1 MSVSLPWCVPVYGSV
16 VSKKGCDYMRSVRF
30 LALTISIYS
39 SVFVFFH
46 AHVNRALCTTC
57 SSSRLHASI
66 ALCPQSRRCG
76 AVRFRQ
82 RAAST
87 AWRGRCMALVLVE
100 WRWQVALL
108 RRPTTSW
115 ASWSSSGSGRRT
127 WRTRECTNQ
136 MHQMLEPIRSKPC
149 DDQSLERSRAG
160 NYMRSFIYF
169 EFYLLLPGTSSAE

>member
-76 AVRFRQ
+76 AM
-82 RAAST
+82 
-87 AWRGRCMALVLVE
+87 RCVLCCAIPAE
-100 WRWQVALL
+100 SGKYSVAG
-108 RRPTTSW
+108 
-115 ASWSSSGSGRRT
+115 AVHGSGTGR
-127 WRTRECTNQ
+127 
-136 MHQMLEPIRSKPC
+136 MAM
-149 DDQSLERSRAG
+149 AG
-160 NYMRSFIYF
+160 GIVEEADNVLGELVKLRKWKEDM
-169 EFYLLLPGTSSAE
+169 ENT